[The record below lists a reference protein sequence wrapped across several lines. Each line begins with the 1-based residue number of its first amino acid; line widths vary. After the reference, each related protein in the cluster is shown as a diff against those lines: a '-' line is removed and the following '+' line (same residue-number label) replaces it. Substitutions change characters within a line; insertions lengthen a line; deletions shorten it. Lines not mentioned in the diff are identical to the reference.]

1 MIYFI
6 LILFFSSLI
15 SIIFMI
21 GRKLVLIKNGRYEIV
36 DEASFEIPYIKEVK
50 DLTFAGIKKYEHLSL
65 VFIVKSYFQFLSFL
79 KKKYADIKIGVKN
92 IHIKK
97 YPNGELIEK
106 IESSKVVKF
115 VSDYKH
121 RIKEIVHKVKEEEKD
136 L

>member
-1 MIYFI
+1 MLYF
-6 LILFFSSLI
+6 LLVLFFSSLI

-21 GRKLVLIKNGRYEIV
+21 GKKLVMIKNGRYEIV
-36 DEASFEIPYIKEVK
+36 EEATFEIPYIKEAK
-50 DLTFAGIKKYEHLSL
+50 DLTVEGIKKYEHLSL
-65 VFIVKSYFQFLSFL
+65 VFIVKSYFKFINF
-79 KKKYADIKIGVKN
+79 IKHAHVEWKNKIKN

-115 VSDYKH
+115 VSGYKH

>member
-1 MIYFI
+1 
-6 LILFFSSLI
+6 
-15 SIIFMI
+15 MI